1 MSSPRAA
8 MSVASRMECECD
20 LKLRASS
27 VYFPEFQ
34 FQVMSRYAPIEILE
48 ALALLKLGV
57 KCERGQAQ

>member
-1 MSSPRAA
+1 

-20 LKLRASS
+20 LKLRAGS
-27 VYFPEFQ
+27 VYFPE

>member
-1 MSSPRAA
+1 
-8 MSVASRMECECD
+8 MECECD
-20 LKLRASS
+20 LKLRVGR
-27 VYFPEFQ
+27 VYFSG